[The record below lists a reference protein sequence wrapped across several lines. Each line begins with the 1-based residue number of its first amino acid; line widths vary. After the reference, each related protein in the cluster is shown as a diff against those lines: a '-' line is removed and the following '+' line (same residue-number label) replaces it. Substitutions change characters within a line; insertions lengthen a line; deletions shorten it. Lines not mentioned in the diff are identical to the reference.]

1 MSGRRLSKD
10 QIVPSWT
17 PRQIHT
23 TTARRHAWPVVLI
36 FSIKKPF
43 KSLYAVK
50 AAPKAFCAES
60 FVAPITSD
68 FRFFVPLVFRALGQE
83 KILRIVE
90 QARSELKLGEQEP
103 AWREAA
109 KYIVGWSDE
118 QIEAYKAQK

>member
-1 MSGRRLSKD
+1 M
-10 QIVPSWT
+10 
-17 PRQIHT
+17 
-23 TTARRHAWPVVLI
+23 ARRPDLFDKEA
-36 FSIKKPF
+36 FQE
-43 KSLYAVK
+43 SLRRQG
-50 AAPKAFCAES
+50 CAES

-68 FRFFVPLVFRALGQE
+68 FRLFVPLVFRGLGQK
-83 KILRIVE
+83 KILSIVE